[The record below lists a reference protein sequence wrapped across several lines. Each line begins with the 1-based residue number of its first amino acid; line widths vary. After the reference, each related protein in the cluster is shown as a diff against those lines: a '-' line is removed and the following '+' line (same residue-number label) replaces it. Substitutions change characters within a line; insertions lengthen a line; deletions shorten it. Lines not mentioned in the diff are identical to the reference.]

1 MKKFALFFCMV
12 GVLHIASHAQIQY
25 RAPSPSIGLTQH
37 SGVSLSEGTVTQSAL
52 ASTQFQEPSATNAEA
67 AGSRSTINSFES
79 LFEATGFDVSLSARF
94 ASVSGSA
101 SFSKSLETAYQKNS
115 FIYTINFKQVFEWTE
130 LKDISIKPEAKSL
143 LAENQVEAFVAKYGD
158 HYVSRIQKGNI
169 IAVNFIVEKL
179 SQSRKDALSAALDV
193 AYEGLTDSASLKSKF
208 STLANKF
215 SGVSNVRVE
224 FSKIGS
230 APISAGKILT
240 SANIDSIASEVGSCI
255 DKMDLSTAAV
265 VGIEL
270 TPYPD
275 LKAASTDSLL
285 GATWN
290 RVSLRAA
297 NIRSIK
303 RIQDAQ
309 DGYDGPFSWVTTSD
323 RNQLSSSLAALEE
336 QNKQL
341 TSELRML
348 RKLKSDREWADKEI
362 DDPKPVTVR
371 WPRAVVIMQAPYI
384 SSENGKSE
392 GRVLITG
399 GNLSLT
405 AYAYATNDIFATG
418 QIRENSSDGQLVRFV
433 NWNSNTPAG
442 QYVRVF
448 GPKGQSIP
456 EVSENKWGFTQL
468 GTIAEIQ
475 L

>member
-265 VGIEL
+265 VGIGS
-270 TPYPD
+270 P
-275 LKAASTDSLL
+275 AAIAVKCAHAS
-285 GATWN
+285 G
-290 RVSLRAA
+290 
-297 NIRSIK
+297 
-303 RIQDAQ
+303 
-309 DGYDGPFSWVTTSD
+309 TTS
-323 RNQLSSSLAALEE
+323 
-336 QNKQL
+336 
-341 TSELRML
+341 T
-348 RKLKSDREWADKEI
+348 
-362 DDPKPVTVR
+362 
-371 WPRAVVIMQAPYI
+371 
-384 SSENGKSE
+384 
-392 GRVLITG
+392 
-399 GNLSLT
+399 
-405 AYAYATNDIFATG
+405 
-418 QIRENSSDGQLVRFV
+418 
-433 NWNSNTPAG
+433 
-442 QYVRVF
+442 
-448 GPKGQSIP
+448 QS
-456 EVSENKWGFTQL
+456 
-468 GTIAEIQ
+468 
-475 L
+475 